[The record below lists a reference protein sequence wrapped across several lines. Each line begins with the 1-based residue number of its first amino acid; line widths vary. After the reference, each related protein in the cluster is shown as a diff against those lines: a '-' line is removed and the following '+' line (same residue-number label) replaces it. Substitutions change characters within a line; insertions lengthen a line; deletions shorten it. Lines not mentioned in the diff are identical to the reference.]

1 MRRTL
6 SLCAVCLA
14 LWSACG
20 QAPKEDAG
28 MPLDVL
34 VSILPQRNF
43 VQAVGG
49 DHVSVH
55 VIIPPGASP
64 ATYNPKP
71 GDLVRIEEADV
82 FFRIGHIGFE
92 QAHFGKIRSLNPD
105 MRVVDTSQDI
115 ELRHFGEDESHE
127 HEHEGEE
134 RAGKETSVGE
144 GADQAGGVDP
154 HVWLSPPAVKLQVA
168 AIARALAELDPEHAD
183 VYLSNARAYSARLDE
198 LHAEL
203 TALFARLE
211 SRTILVFHPAWG
223 YFADAYGLE
232 QLAIEQ
238 AGKDPTAEQLRRI
251 IDTARRGD
259 IKVIFV
265 QAQFSRELAGS
276 IAQQIDGVIVSID
289 PLAEDYITNLRSVGQ
304 TVHDYINR

>member
-34 VSILPQRNF
+34 VSVLPQRNF

-49 DHVSVH
+49 DRVDVH

-64 ATYNPKP
+64 ATYDPRP
-71 GDLVRIEEADV
+71 GDLVRVEEADV
-82 FFRIGHIGFE
+82 FFRIGYIGFE
-92 QAHFGKIRSLNPD
+92 QAHFSKIRSLNPD
-105 MRVVDTSQDI
+105 MRVVDTSQGI
-115 ELRHFGEDESHE
+115 ELRHFGEDESHT
-127 HEHEGEE
+127 HDQ
-134 RAGKETSVGE
+134 GKEEHADEGTGAEE
-144 GADQAGGVDP
+144 GAEHAGGVDP
-154 HVWLSPPAVKLQVA
+154 HVWLSPPAVKLQVD
-168 AIARALAELDPEHAD
+168 AIARTLGELDPGHAD
-183 VYLSNARAYSARLDE
+183 VYLSNARAYAARLDE

-203 TALFARLE
+203 TDLFARLE
-211 SRTILVFHPAWG
+211 SLTILVFHPAWG
-223 YFADAYGLE
+223 YFTDAYGLE

-238 AGKDPTAEQLRRI
+238 AGKDPTAEQLRHI
-251 IDTARRGD
+251 IDTAKRAD

-265 QAQFSRELAGS
+265 QAQFSRNLARS
-276 IAQQIDGVIVSID
+276 VAQQIDGVVVPID
-289 PLAEDYITNLRSVGQ
+289 PLAEDYIKNLRSVGQ
-304 TVHDYINR
+304 TVHDYLNR